1 MSRVL
6 SCLMLHQFFIEIQF
20 ALNSS
25 VTALMVSL
33 WQLEL
38 TAGIGYELRVP
49 EAAEQRSTHTL
60 AASRQ
65 MEKSTNPISLR

>member
-1 MSRVL
+1 
-6 SCLMLHQFFIEIQF
+6 ML
-20 ALNSS
+20 
-25 VTALMVSL
+25 SL

-49 EAAEQRSTHTL
+49 EAAEQGSTHTF